1 MVAVAV
7 GEGGMV
13 EAEAEAMVLIEIV
26 MIHFTLV
33 LIITVL
39 NLMEMTTMGTTGV
52 AILVEVI
59 TRTNRAH
66 TCHELPKLQR
76 TRDMVALMAEWEGL
90 APPTTMGVMEVMQ
103 ILLTLGVAMLQTP
116 TVVVMGTVQQLVQ
129 ITTMHIGMEKVV
141 VMEGMEGITLL
152 PTLVMQP
159 EVVLQVIIIVAQH
172 RTGAGVEGGDL
183 LLKDA
188 HLYILELCL

>member
-1 MVAVAV
+1 MVGVGV

-59 TRTNRAH
+59 THTNRAH
-66 TCHELPKLQR
+66 TCHELPKLHQR

-90 APPTTMGVMEVMQ
+90 ALPTTMGVMEVME
-103 ILLTLGVAMLQTP
+103 ILLTLGVAMLQTR

-141 VMEGMEGITLL
+141 VMEGMEGIARL

-172 RTGAGVEGGDL
+172 RAGAGVEGGDRL
-183 LLKDA
+183 
-188 HLYILELCL
+188 